1 MAGLKK
7 SGCVEINKET
17 VIKKNGKIMKRIGF
31 IIGLMVLA
39 LTQLQAQ
46 KLTKDNIDEIV
57 KALTLEEK
65 ARILV
70 GSRNE
75 MFGGGAAIGATQA
88 LVPGAAGTTQA
99 AERLGVTRAVL
110 SDGPAGLRINPTR
123 PNDTNTYYATGFPVG
138 TCLASSWNT
147 ELVANVGKAM
157 GNEVLEYGADVL
169 LAPGM
174 NIHRNPLCGR
184 NFEYFSEDPVV
195 AGKIAAAYVSGVQSN
210 GVGTSIKHF
219 AANSQETNR
228 TGNDARVSQR
238 ALREIYLKGFEIA
251 VKESNPWTVMSSYN
265 KLNGS
270 FTQESYDLLTTIL
283 RDEWGF
289 KGIVMTDWIGQ
300 RNTAAQV
307 HAGNDLMEPGQPV
320 QSEEIVAK
328 VKSGELKEADVDAC
342 VKRMLEFIVKT
353 PRFSGYKYSNKPD
366 LKEHA
371 TVTRQSAT
379 EGMVLLKNENKTL
392 PIASEIKNIALFGI
406 TSYDFVAGGTGSG
419 DVNKA
424 YVVDLMEGLSNAGYS
439 VQKDIKELYE
449 KYKAYQNAK
458 ISSEQTRSW
467 FMGKP
472 TLPEMPVAKSFI
484 EKNAKVSEIAIV
496 TIGRNAGEGRDRKI
510 PDDFNISNDER
521 ILLNDVCD
529 AFHAEGKKV
538 IVILNIG
545 GVIET
550 ASWKNL
556 PDAILCAW
564 QPGQEGGNSV
574 ADVLKGTA
582 NPSGK
587 LTMTFPISCMD
598 HPSSLNFPTN
608 YTGTTTGGGLG
619 NSRTA
624 QQNVDYTLYNEDI
637 YVGYRY
643 FKSAEKAVSYPF
655 GFGLSYTT
663 FACSSARITP
673 SGNDFIATVSVK
685 NTGNVAGKQVVELYI
700 SAPAGKL
707 EKPTCELKAFAK
719 TKELA
724 PGESQ
729 IITMK
734 FTNYDLASYDED
746 SQSWVTDA
754 GIYNAKFGTSVD
766 DVFATVNFNA
776 KALVI
781 KAHDALKPAEKINRL
796 SLR

>member
-1 MAGLKK
+1 MKK
-7 SGCVEINKET
+7 
-17 VIKKNGKIMKRIGF
+17 
-31 IIGLMVLA
+31 IIFLMGIA
-39 LTQLQAQ
+39 LFAITQLQAQ

-57 KALTLEEK
+57 KALSLEEK
-65 ARILV
+65 AKILV

-88 LVPGAAGTTQA
+88 LVPGAAGTTQGI
-99 AERLGVTRAVL
+99 ERLGITRTVL
-110 SDGPAGLRINPTR
+110 SDGPAGLRISPTR

-147 ELVANVGKAM
+147 ELVTNVGKAI
-157 GNEVLEYGADVL
+157 GNEVLEYGVDVL

-184 NFEYFSEDPVV
+184 NFEYYSEDPVV
-195 AGKIAAAYVSGVQSN
+195 AGKIAAAYVNGIQSN

-307 HAGNDLMEPGQPV
+307 HAGNDLMQPGQPV
-320 QSEEIVAK
+320 QSEEIVSK

-366 LKEHA
+366 LKGHA
-371 TVTRQSAT
+371 AITRQSAT
-379 EGMVLLKNENKTL
+379 EGMVLLKNENGAL
-392 PIASEIKNIALFGI
+392 PIASGIKNIALFGI
-406 TSYDFVAGGTGSG
+406 TSYDFIAGGTGSG

-439 VQKDIKELYE
+439 VQKDIQDLYE

-458 ISSEQTRSW
+458 INSEQTRSW

-472 TLPEMPVAKSFI
+472 TLPEMPIAKTFI
-484 EKNAKVSEIAIV
+484 EKQAKGSEIAII

-521 ILLNDVCD
+521 NLLNDICD
-529 AFHAEGKKV
+529 AFHAEHKKV

-574 ADVLKGTA
+574 ADVLKGVA
-582 NPSGK
+582 NPSGR
-587 LTMTFPISCMD
+587 LTMTFPVACMD
-598 HPSSLNFPTN
+598 HPSSRNFPINYMGPAFDGFGYSRSTN
-608 YTGTTTGGGLG
+608 
-619 NSRTA
+619 
-624 QQNVDYTLYNEDI
+624 QKDVDYTNYDEDI

-643 FKSAEKAVSYPF
+643 FKSANKVVSYPF

-663 FACSSARITP
+663 FTYSGAKIAQA
-673 SGNDFIATVSVK
+673 GNDYTAIVTVK
-685 NTGNVAGKQVVELYI
+685 NTGKVAGKQVVQLYVT
-700 SAPAGKL
+700 APSGKL
-707 EKPTCELKAFAK
+707 EKPACELKAFTK
-719 TKELA
+719 TKELQ

-729 IITMK
+729 VITLK
-734 FTNYDLASYDED
+734 FTGYDLASYDEE

-754 GIYNAKFGTSVD
+754 GVYNAKFGTSVD

-776 KALVI
+776 KALVV
-781 KAHDALKPAEKINRL
+781 KAHDALKPAEKINKL
-796 SLR
+796 SLK